1 MHWNAEAS
9 KTVESGPFHVTA
21 FEAGKRAVLAATED
35 YRLGRP
41 FVDSIE
47 ITMGRAARDRI
58 LDLELN
64 KADFAEIPAEDARR
78 AAERGVRVSRSQPD
92 ELLALVFL
100 RRAEP
105 KRTRIDRCAGSGGD
119 CAFD

>member
-1 MHWNAEAS
+1 M
-9 KTVESGPFHVTA
+9 
-21 FEAGKRAVLAATED
+21 VLAATED

-64 KADFAEIPAEDARR
+64 KTDFAEIPAEDARR
-78 AAERGVRVSRSQPD
+78 AAERGVRVSRS
-92 ELLALVFL
+92 
-100 RRAEP
+100 RA
-105 KRTRIDRCAGSGGD
+105 G
-119 CAFD
+119 